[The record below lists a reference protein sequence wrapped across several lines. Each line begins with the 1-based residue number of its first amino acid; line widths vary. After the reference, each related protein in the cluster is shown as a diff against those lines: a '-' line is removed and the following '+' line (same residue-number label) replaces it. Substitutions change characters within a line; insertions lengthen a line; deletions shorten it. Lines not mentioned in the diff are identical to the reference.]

1 MILVSGFNVYPT
13 EIEQVVNLHPGVLEC
28 AAIGMPDARTGEA
41 VKLFVVKKDA
51 GLNEDDVAYCR
62 DNFTAPRSSSEL
74 HAWAR
79 CYKRPKYIEFP
90 RRRWCRAKPCRD
102 DVGAGRRRGAR
113 SDCGGETY
121 ELTGQLCE
129 RFRVDGVLQP
139 GGALALG
146 SAIWQIHAAP
156 GHDPEAVLLFEPETR
171 TLISGDALW
180 EDRLAIIFPEL
191 AGDDGFG
198 PTRQTLE
205 FIEALAP
212 RQVIPGHGAVFE
224 DVGRALAASRR
235 RLDAFEKHPERHA
248 SHAARALTMFHM
260 MEHQERD
267 RDALEQWLL
276 ATPIFGLC
284 ARMGRA
290 PMHPAQWAHEM
301 TAGLIGDGLLDE
313 VDGRLTLASVRRP

>member
-1 MILVSGFNVYPT
+1 MSPARALSALGATVLQRDWLSANNIVFGSDGNTPATVVDTGYARHAEMTLALVAKALAGATPGR
-13 EIEQVVNLHPGVLEC
+13 IVNTHLH
-28 AAIGMPDARTGEA
+28 
-41 VKLFVVKKDA
+41 
-51 GLNEDDVAYCR
+51 
-62 DNFTAPRSSSEL
+62 
-74 HAWAR
+74 
-79 CYKRPKYIEFP
+79 
-90 RRRWCRAKPCRD
+90 
-102 DVGAGRRRGAR
+102 
-113 SDCGGETY
+113 SDHCGGNHALQARYEVQTWIPAPSYAAALVWDQSRLTY
-121 ELTGQLCE
+121 APTGQFCE
-129 RFRVDGVLQP
+129 RFQVDGMLQP

-146 SAIWQIHAAP
+146 PATWQIHAAP

-191 AGDDGFG
+191 SGDDGFG

-205 FIEALAP
+205 LIEALAP

-224 DVGRALAASRR
+224 DVSQALAASRR

-267 RDALEQWLL
+267 RDALERWLL

-284 ARMGRA
+284 ARMSRT
-290 PMHPAQWAHEM
+290 PMPPAQWAHEL
-301 TAGLIGDGLLDE
+301 TAGLIGDGLLDDRE
-313 VDGRLTLASVRRP
+313 GHLTLAPARRP

>member
-1 MILVSGFNVYPT
+1 MSPARALSALGAT
-13 EIEQVVNLHPGVLEC
+13 VLQ
-28 AAIGMPDARTGEA
+28 
-41 VKLFVVKKDA
+41 
-51 GLNEDDVAYCR
+51 R
-62 DNFTAPRSSSEL
+62 DWLSANNIVF
-74 HAWAR
+74 
-79 CYKRPKYIEFP
+79 
-90 RRRWCRAKPCRD
+90 
-102 DVGAGRRRGAR
+102 R
-113 SDCGGETY
+113 SDGDTPATVVDTGYAHHAEMTLALVAKALAGAAPARIVNTHLHSDHCGGNRALQSRYEVQTWIPAPSYTAAHVWDHSRLTY

-129 RFRVDGVLQP
+129 RFRVDSVLQP

-191 AGDDGFG
+191 AGDDGFR

-267 RDALEQWLL
+267 RDALEGWLV

-284 ARMGRA
+284 ARMGQA
-290 PMHPAQWAHEM
+290 PMHPAQWAHEL

-313 VDGRLTLASVRRP
+313 VEGRLTLAPVRRP

>member
-1 MILVSGFNVYPT
+1 MSPVRALSALGAT
-13 EIEQVVNLHPGVLEC
+13 VLQ
-28 AAIGMPDARTGEA
+28 
-41 VKLFVVKKDA
+41 
-51 GLNEDDVAYCR
+51 R
-62 DNFTAPRSSSEL
+62 DWLSANNIVF
-74 HAWAR
+74 
-79 CYKRPKYIEFP
+79 
-90 RRRWCRAKPCRD
+90 
-102 DVGAGRRRGAR
+102 R
-113 SDCGGETY
+113 SDGDTPATVVDTGYARHAEMTLALVAKALAGAAPARIVNTHLHSDHCGGNRALQSRYEVQTWIPAPSYTAAHVWDHSRLTY

-267 RDALEQWLL
+267 RDALEQWLV

-284 ARMGRA
+284 ARMGQA
-290 PMHPAQWAHEM
+290 PMHPAQWAHEL

-313 VDGRLTLASVRRP
+313 VEGRLTLAPVRRP

>member
-1 MILVSGFNVYPT
+1 MSPARALSALGAT
-13 EIEQVVNLHPGVLEC
+13 VLQ
-28 AAIGMPDARTGEA
+28 
-41 VKLFVVKKDA
+41 
-51 GLNEDDVAYCR
+51 R
-62 DNFTAPRSSSEL
+62 DWLSANNIVF
-74 HAWAR
+74 
-79 CYKRPKYIEFP
+79 
-90 RRRWCRAKPCRD
+90 
-102 DVGAGRRRGAR
+102 R
-113 SDCGGETY
+113 SDGDTPATVVDTGYAHHAEMTLALVAKALAGAAPARIVNTHLHSDHCGGNRALQSRYEVQTWIPAPSYTAAHVWDHSRLTY

-235 RLDAFEKHPERHA
+235 RLDAFEKHPERHG

-284 ARMGRA
+284 ARMGQA
-290 PMHPAQWAHEM
+290 PMHPAQWAHEL

-313 VDGRLTLASVRRP
+313 VEGRLTLASVRRP